1 MGQLLEAPAA
11 VPRRV
16 HGVAGDGASMEPM
29 ERAVVQRW
37 VEGYE
42 RAWRTAGTDE
52 LTRLFA
58 PDATYLVS
66 PWARPVEGLAAISEL
81 WESERAGP
89 DEPFTMASEVV
100 AVDGD
105 TAVVRVAVAYG
116 RNGGGRWRDLWVL
129 RFDGDGRCAAFEEWP
144 FAPGQ
149 DDGHG
154 EPPPV

>member
-1 MGQLLEAPAA
+1 
-11 VPRRV
+11 
-16 HGVAGDGASMEPM
+16 MEPV
-29 ERAVVQRW
+29 EHAAVQRW

-52 LTRLFA
+52 LSQLFT

-66 PWARPVEGLAAISEL
+66 PWARAVEGLPAIREL
-81 WESERAGP
+81 WESERDGA
-89 DEPFTMASEVV
+89 DEAFTMTSDIL
-100 AVDGD
+100 AVDGS

-116 RNGGGRWRDLWVL
+116 DPGGRRWRDLWVL
-129 RFDGDGRCAAFEEWP
+129 QFDADGRCVAFEEWP

-154 EPPPV
+154 AAGGSVTGGAGSPRAG